1 MTSKNYDALVVGAGI
16 AGITTALELNER
28 GYSVGLLDPGPLPH
42 PLAASTDISKAVR
55 VEYGP
60 DEDYMR
66 LAEAARDGWRQWNTR
81 LDEPLYHEVGVIF
94 LSRGAM
100 NPGGF
105 EYESY
110 QLLLKHGAAVE
121 RLGADDVRRRF
132 PGWNAN
138 VYTDGFFDPAGG
150 YVQSGPLLEA
160 LLKRAEAQ
168 GITLLA
174 GQEVT
179 ALITEG
185 DRVTGVQTQSGDTF
199 SAGEVIVAAG
209 AWTPYLVPEL
219 KPVMRAVGHPVFHV
233 QPSDIELFRAERFP
247 VFAADIANTGWYGF
261 PLHPQKQ
268 VVKCA
273 SHGVG
278 VRLHPTDDERVVNQA
293 DEQNFRAFLTETFP
307 ALAAAPITYTRRC
320 LYCDTLDEHFWI
332 GRSARWRGLTV
343 AAGDSGHGFKFAP
356 LWGGWVA
363 DALED
368 KPYPARF
375 HPRPLPENTAG
386 EEAARYHG

>member
-1 MTSKNYDALVVGAGI
+1 MTSINYDALIVGAGI

-81 LDEPLYHEVGVIF
+81 IDEPLYHEVGVIF

-110 QLLLKHGAAVE
+110 QLLLKHGAVVE
-121 RLGADDVRRRF
+121 RLGADDVRQRF
-132 PGWNAN
+132 PSWNAN

-160 LLKRAEAQ
+160 LLKQAEAR
-168 GITLLA
+168 GVTLLA
-174 GQEVT
+174 GQDVT

-185 DRVTGVQTQSGDTF
+185 DRVTGVQTRSGDTF
-199 SAGEVIVAAG
+199 NAGEVIVAAG
-209 AWTPYLVPEL
+209 AWTPYIVPEL

-233 QPSDIELFRAERFP
+233 QPPDVELFRAERFP

-278 VRLHPTDDERVVNQA
+278 VRLHPTEDERVVNQA
-293 DEQNFRAFLTETFP
+293 DEQNFRAFLSETFP
-307 ALAAAPITYTRRC
+307 VLAAAPITYTRRC

-332 GRSARWRGLTV
+332 GRSARWRGLSI

-368 KPYPARF
+368 KPYPSRF